1 MITDLAQGKVGLADG
16 SGSHLRIVG
25 PHASTQPRVLIV
37 AVKWWPASARMATAL
52 HRHGCRVEAV
62 CPDRHPLTQVSV
74 LERVYR
80 YAGTSSLSSLRNALY
95 ESQPELIVPCDD
107 GSVLQLHALHSAEPP
122 LRALIERS
130 LGPPGSYATLE
141 SRYEFLEMARQLGID
156 VPHTRPVHTVDDL
169 ADWHDDMGDAA
180 VIKVDGESGGN
191 GVRMTNSFE
200 ESVLAWQ
207 KLREPCST
215 ASALKRLVI
224 DRDPLALWFRNR
236 VWATTV
242 QELISGRP
250 ANSMFAC
257 WRGELLA
264 IVSVIVVAA
273 VGLTGAAL
281 VIRVI
286 QDERLRKTAKL
297 IAARLKLSGFYGL
310 DFVIE
315 ADTGVPYLIEM
326 NPRCT
331 QIGHIEFPGTGSVAG
346 ALCAVLRGDPS
357 PIAAMALPPGDQ
369 VALFPQAQ
377 AVGPAFREMIEASF
391 HDVPYDEPRLAR
403 ELMLK
408 SWPQRR
414 LLARLYH
421 AFKPPI
427 KTDPYVYEEFAT
439 ADAVVP
445 AAAKPAGP

>member
-1 MITDLAQGKVGLADG
+1 
-16 SGSHLRIVG
+16 
-25 PHASTQPRVLIV
+25 
-37 AVKWWPASARMATAL
+37 
-52 HRHGCRVEAV
+52 
-62 CPDRHPLTQVSV
+62 V

-130 LGPPGSYATLE
+130 LGPPGAYATLE
-141 SRYEFLEMARQLGID
+141 SRYEFLEMAQQLGIR
-156 VPHTRPVHTVDDL
+156 VPHTRPVHTVEDL

-191 GVRMTNSFE
+191 GVRMTNSFD

-207 KLREPCST
+207 QLREPCST

-224 DRDPLALWFRNR
+224 DRDPLALWLRNR

-242 QELISGRP
+242 QELIPGRP

-264 IVSVIVVAA
+264 VVSVIVVAA
-273 VGLTGAAL
+273 VGPTGAAL

-286 QDERLRKTAKL
+286 QDERLRRAAKL

-315 ADTGVPYLIEM
+315 AGTGEPYLIEM

-357 PIAAMALPPGDQ
+357 PIAETAVPPRDQ

-377 AVGPAFREMIEASF
+377 AAGPTFRAMIEASF
-391 HDVPYDEPRLAR
+391 HDVPHDEPGLAR
-403 ELMLK
+403 ELMLT
-408 SWPQRR
+408 SWPRR
-414 LLARLYH
+414 HLLARLYH

-427 KTDPYVYEEFAT
+427 KTSPYVYEEFAT
-439 ADAVVP
+439 DAVV
-445 AAAKPAGP
+445 AAAREPAGS

>member
-1 MITDLAQGKVGLADG
+1 
-16 SGSHLRIVG
+16 
-25 PHASTQPRVLIV
+25 
-37 AVKWWPASARMATAL
+37 
-52 HRHGCRVEAV
+52 
-62 CPDRHPLTQVSV
+62 LTRVSV

-107 GSVLQLHALHSAEPP
+107 GSVLQLHALHSAEPS
-122 LRALIERS
+122 LRGLIERS
-130 LGPPGSYATLE
+130 LGPPGTYATLE
-141 SRYEFLEMARQLGID
+141 SRYELLKMALQLGIS
-156 VPHTRPVHTVDDL
+156 VPQTRPVDTVDDL
-169 ADWHDDMGDAA
+169 ADWHEDMGSAA

-191 GVRMTNSFE
+191 GVRMTHSFD

-207 KLREPCST
+207 QLREPST
-215 ASALKRLVI
+215 TTSALKRLVI

-236 VWATTV
+236 VRTTTV
-242 QELISGRP
+242 QELIAGRP

-264 IVSVIVVAA
+264 VVSVIVVAA
-273 VGLTGAAL
+273 DGPTGAAL

-286 QDERLRKTAKL
+286 EDERMRRAAKL

-315 ADTGVPYLIEM
+315 AGTGVPYLIEM

-346 ALCAVLRGDPS
+346 ALCAVLRRHPS
-357 PIAAMALPPGDQ
+357 PIAEIALPPRDQ

-377 AVGPAFREMIEASF
+377 AAGAACRALVEASF
-391 HDVPYDEPRLAR
+391 HDVPHDEPRLVQ

-421 AFKPPI
+421 AFKPPR
-427 KTDPYVYEEFAT
+427 KTSPYVFEELAPDT
-439 ADAVVP
+439 V
-445 AAAKPAGP
+445 AAAAGKPAGS

>member
-1 MITDLAQGKVGLADG
+1 
-16 SGSHLRIVG
+16 
-25 PHASTQPRVLIV
+25 
-37 AVKWWPASARMATAL
+37 
-52 HRHGCRVEAV
+52 
-62 CPDRHPLTQVSV
+62 
-74 LERVYR
+74 
-80 YAGTSSLSSLRNALY
+80 
-95 ESQPELIVPCDD
+95 
-107 GSVLQLHALHSAEPP
+107 
-122 LRALIERS
+122 
-130 LGPPGSYATLE
+130 
-141 SRYEFLEMARQLGID
+141 
-156 VPHTRPVHTVDDL
+156 
-169 ADWHDDMGDAA
+169 MGDAA

-191 GVRMTNSFE
+191 GVRMTNSFD

-242 QELISGRP
+242 QELIPGRP

-315 ADTGVPYLIEM
+315 AHTGVPYLIEM

-331 QIGHIEFPGTGSVAG
+331 QIGHIEFPGMGSVAG

-357 PIAAMALPPGDQ
+357 PIAGMALPPGDQ

-377 AVGPAFREMIEASF
+377 AEGPAFREMIEASF

-408 SWPQRR
+408 SWPQRH

-427 KTDPYVYEEFAT
+427 KNKPYVYEEFAT
-439 ADAVVP
+439 DAVP
-445 AAAKPAGP
+445 AAAREPAGS